1 MANIL
6 GVGQSG
12 LAAAQVGI
20 TTTGH
25 NITNASTPGYNRQL
39 VIQASKGGQQVG
51 AGFQGQGTD
60 VVSIQRVF
68 DDFTAS
74 RVNAGETGKAS
85 LDTYNSQISQIDN
98 LFADPTTG
106 LSPTLQDF
114 FGNIQGLAADPSSA
128 AQRQTLLS
136 SGQSL
141 VSRFRSIDDQLS
153 QIGDGVNKQITG
165 SVTNINSYT
174 QQIAKLNDAI
184 AKATAGADGAL
195 PNDLL
200 DQRDLLV
207 TQLSKEVKVTVSN
220 QAGSGYN
227 VTIGNGQPLVIG
239 NATFTLQV
247 TPSPTDQNRLEIGYL
262 TPAGLTRLPES
273 SITGGNLG
281 GLFDFRSITLDP
293 SRNELGRVA
302 LGLASQINDQSKLG
316 IDLNG
321 KPGKNFFTIPGSQVT
336 PSSLN
341 TGNAVIGA
349 TVSNV
354 TALTASDY
362 RVAFDGTNY
371 NITRLKDNAVFSGG
385 TLTSPFTLD
394 GVSFTKTAG
403 SVANIAGDNY
413 LVRPTI
419 NSASGIAVALTDRNE
434 IAAAAPIVTAAGVTV
449 PATGP
454 STNGGNGKISA
465 GSVDATYLAKPLT
478 TPVTLTFN
486 GGSISSSPAVTGFPQ
501 AYVSGQDITFGGVTF
516 NITGAPING
525 DTFTIAPNTT
535 GSGDGRNAV
544 ALGALQTKQV
554 FDNNS
559 NTFASAFGLLVS
571 NVGNKAHEV
580 QVNAAAEG
588 KLLANAVAVQ
598 QSQSGVNLDEEA
610 SNLLRYQQ
618 AYQAAGKLMQTAST
632 LFDVLLGLGK

>member
-1 MANIL
+1 MPSIL

-25 NITNASTPGYNRQL
+25 NITNASTPGYSRQL
-39 VIQASKGGQQVG
+39 VIQASKGGQQIG
-51 AGFQGQGTD
+51 AAFQGQGTD
-60 VVSIQRVF
+60 VVAVQRVF
-68 DDFTAS
+68 DNFTAS
-74 RVNAGETGKAS
+74 RVNASQTSKSS
-85 LDTYNSQISQIDN
+85 LDAYNAQITQIDN

-114 FGNIQGLAADPSSA
+114 FGNIQGLAADPGSA

-136 SGQSL
+136 SSQSL
-141 VSRFRSIDDQLS
+141 VSRFRSLDDQLS

-184 AKATAGADGAL
+184 AKVAASADGAL

-200 DQRDLLV
+200 DQRDLLIN
-207 TQLSKEVKVTVSN
+207 QLSKEVKVTVSD
-220 QAGSGYN
+220 QPGTGYN
-227 VTIGNGQPLVIG
+227 VSIGNGQPLVIG
-239 NATFTLQV
+239 NATFTLQI
-247 TPSPTDQNRLEIGYL
+247 TNSPTDQNRLEVGYV
-262 TPAGLTRLPES
+262 TATGLTRLPES
-273 SITGGNLG
+273 SFTGGTLG

-293 SRNELGRVA
+293 ARNELGRVA
-302 LGLASQINDQSKLG
+302 LGLASQINDQSRLG

-321 KPGKNFFTIPGSQVT
+321 KPGKNFFTIPGPQTT

-341 TGNAVIGA
+341 TGNTLIDA
-349 TVSNV
+349 TVVDV

-371 NITRLKDNAVFSGG
+371 NVTRLKDNVLLSTGALPV
-385 TLTSPFTLD
+385 TLD
-394 GVSFTKTAG
+394 GINFTKKSGTT
-403 SVANIAGDNY
+403 VNAGDNY
-413 LVRPTI
+413 LVRPTVA
-419 NSASGIAVALTDRNE
+419 SASGIAVALTDKTE

-465 GSVDATYLAKPLT
+465 GSVDATYLAAPLT
-478 TPVTLTFN
+478 TPVKLSFN
-486 GGSISSSPAVTGFPQ
+486 GGSISSSPAVVGFPQ
-501 AYVSGQDITFGGVTF
+501 PYVSGQNISFGGITF

-559 NTFASAFGLLVS
+559 NTFGSAYGLFVS
-571 NVGNKAHEV
+571 NVGNKAREV
-580 QVNAAAEG
+580 SVNAAAEG

>member
-25 NITNASTPGYNRQL
+25 NITNASTPGYSREL
-39 VIQASKGGQQVG
+39 VVQASKGGQEIG

-60 VVSIQRVF
+60 VASIKRIF

-74 RVNAGETGKAS
+74 RVNSSQTSKAS
-85 LDTYNSQISQIDN
+85 FDTYNGQISQIDN

-106 LSPTLQDF
+106 LSSPLQDF
-114 FGNIQGLAADPSSA
+114 FGGIQSLAADPGGA

-141 VSRFRSIDDQLS
+141 SSRFQSLDGQLS
-153 QIGDGVNKQITG
+153 QIADGVNKQIVG
-165 SVTNINSYT
+165 SVSNINSYS
-174 QQIAKLNDAI
+174 QQIAKLNDSI
-184 AKATAGADGAL
+184 IKATASGSGAL

-200 DQRDLLV
+200 DQRDLLI
-207 TQLSKEVKVTVSN
+207 TQLSKEVKVTVSD
-220 QAGSGYN
+220 QPGTGYN
-227 VTIGNGQPLVIG
+227 VSIGNGQPLVIG
-239 NATFTLQV
+239 NTTFSLQV
-247 TPSPTDQNRLEIGYL
+247 TPSVTDQNRLEIGYK

-273 SITGGNLG
+273 AVNGGNLG
-281 GLFDFRSITLDP
+281 GLFDFRSTTLDP
-293 SRNELGRVA
+293 TRNELGRVA
-302 LGLASQINDQSKLG
+302 LGVASQINDQSRLG
-316 IDLNG
+316 IDQNG
-321 KPGKNFFTIPGSQVT
+321 KTGKNFFTIPGPQVT

-341 TGNAVIGA
+341 VGNTVIGA

-362 RVAFDGTNY
+362 RVAYDGTNY
-371 NITRLKDNAVFSGG
+371 NITRLKDNTLLSSGA
-385 TLTSPFTLD
+385 LPVTLD
-394 GVSFTKTAG
+394 GVTFAATAG
-403 SVANIAGDNY
+403 TTANAVGDNY

-419 NSASGIAVALTDRNE
+419 NAASGINVALTDKTE
-434 IAAAAPIVTAAGVTV
+434 IAAAAPIVAVAGVTV

-465 GSVDATYLAKPLT
+465 GTVDATFTALAA
-478 TPVTLTFN
+478 PVTLTFN
-486 GGSISSSPAVTGFPQ
+486 AGSLSSSPATTGFPQ
-501 AYVSGQDITFGGVTF
+501 TYVSGQNITFGGITF

-525 DTFTIAPNTT
+525 DTFTIAANTSGT
-535 GSGDGRNAV
+535 GDGRNAV
-544 ALGALQTKQV
+544 ALGALQTKPV

-559 NTFASAFGLLVS
+559 NTFASAFGLMVS
-571 NVGNKAHEV
+571 NVGNKAREV
-580 QVNAAAEG
+580 SVNAAAEG
-588 KLLANAVAVQ
+588 KLLDNAVSLQ

-618 AYQAAGKLMQTAST
+618 AYQAAGKLMQTAGT
-632 LFDVLLGLGK
+632 LFDVLLGLGR

>member
-25 NITNASTPGYNRQL
+25 NITNASTPGYSRQL
-39 VIQASKGGQQVG
+39 VIQGSKGGQQIG
-51 AGFQGQGTD
+51 SGFQGQGTD
-60 VVSIQRVF
+60 VVAIQRSY

-74 RVNAGETGKAS
+74 RVNASQTSKAS
-85 LDTYNSQISQIDN
+85 LDTYNAQISQIDN

-114 FGNIQGLAADPSSA
+114 FGGIQGLAADPGSA

-136 SGQSL
+136 SGESL
-141 VSRFRSIDDQLS
+141 VSRFRSLDGQLG
-153 QIGDGVNKQITG
+153 QISDGVNKQILG
-165 SVTNINSYT
+165 SVTNINSFS
-174 QQIAKLNDAI
+174 QQIAKLNDSI
-184 AKATAGADGAL
+184 VKATASGSGAV

-207 TQLSKEVKVTVSN
+207 TQLSKEVKVNVSD
-220 QAGSGYN
+220 QPGTGYN
-227 VTIGNGQPLVIG
+227 ISIGNGQPLVIG

-247 TPSPTDQNRLEIGYL
+247 TPSVTDQNRLEVGYL

-273 SITGGNLG
+273 AVTGGNLG
-281 GLFDFRSITLDP
+281 GLFDFRAGTLD
-293 SRNELGRVA
+293 SARNELGRVA
-302 LGLASQINDQSKLG
+302 YGLASQINDQSRLG
-316 IDLNG
+316 LDQNG
-321 KPGKNFFTIPGSQVT
+321 VQGKNFFGIPGPQVT
-336 PSSLN
+336 ASSLN
-341 TGNAVIGA
+341 TGNASVGA
-349 TVSNV
+349 TVTNAS
-354 TALTASDY
+354 ALTASDY
-362 RVAFDGTNY
+362 RVAFDGAKY
-371 NITRLKDNAVFSGG
+371 NITRLKDNTVVSSSSFPVTVDGIAFATSG
-385 TLTSPFTLD
+385 T
-394 GVSFTKTAG
+394 GVSA
-403 SVANIAGDNY
+403 AGDSY

-419 NSASGIAVALTDRNE
+419 NAASGISVALTDKTE
-434 IAAAAPIVTAAGVTV
+434 IAAAAPIVTGAGVTV
-449 PATGP
+449 PSTGP

-465 GSVDATYLAKPLT
+465 GSVDANFTSLT
-478 TPVTLTFN
+478 APVTLTFN
-486 GGSISSSPAVTGFPQ
+486 AGKLTSSTGVPATQ
-501 AYVSGQDITFGGVTF
+501 TYVSGQNITFGGITF

-535 GSGDGRNAV
+535 GVGDGRNAV
-544 ALGALQTKQV
+544 ALGALQTKPL

-571 NVGNKAHEV
+571 NVGNKAREV
-580 QVNAAAEG
+580 SVNAAAEA
-588 KLLANAVAVQ
+588 KLLSNAVALQ

-618 AYQAAGKLMQTAST
+618 AYQAAGKLMQTAGT
-632 LFDVLLGLGK
+632 LFDVLLGLGR